1 MHIDRLLAFVPVIG
15 AWAVLAVSSGGAW
28 AAPDEVRQPTHQ
40 EASDCAAAFEARIL
54 QRRTEPRT
62 DTRNQAILRD
72 AELGFT
78 FVAAAYKQGL
88 RNPEA
93 DQMLKASEKR
103 WAALPEVERRKRLAQ
118 CSTWSQQL
126 FDDFNGFER
135 YLVQNRAQA
144 RVDRLLK
151 KEAAAATVRPSA
163 VKPTVSAV
171 VPAVVPA
178 SAASASAV
186 PASAPPSAP
195 ASSALPDPAAS
206 HSHSPSSAASEVN

>member
-1 MHIDRLLAFVPVIG
+1 MHIDRLLAFVPVLG
-15 AWAVLAVSSGGAW
+15 AWVLLAVSSGGAW

-40 EASDCAAAFEARIL
+40 EASDCAAAFEGRIL

-78 FVAAAYKQGL
+78 FVAVAYKQGL

-103 WAALPEVERRKRLAQ
+103 WATLTEAERRKRLAQ

-126 FDDFNGFER
+126 FDEFNGFER

-163 VKPTVSAV
+163 VKPTV
-171 VPAVVPA
+171 PAVAPA

-206 HSHSPSSAASEVN
+206 HSPSSAASELN